1 MANLDDVNI
10 FLPKDSEGKTPLLF
24 NPDAIRQKQLE
35 RQEIQDQLEKELSSG
50 DIEQAYETFTELPIL
65 DQAATYLFPP
75 TGVPIETYE
84 FQKFGREAKPRLKS
98 LKEFGLDLLDPR
110 KRMPGSLL
118 PSPIAVE
125 DPLAATYSGLAGLG
139 ALGGAFDL
147 FTLPKMAIA
156 PILRKQM
163 KDQKDKGIG
172 GIPSTADE
180 QILLYAKDPDTG
192 YVSPT
197 IQSLIKNAPKNLKGK
212 QITEW
217 LAGNT
222 NKGVKP
228 QEVEALGIAKFI
240 EDNPDATTRQVIEN
254 ASENKVRVV
263 QTKYVQGEGKPVVEF
278 EVSTPD
284 RDPLDNSL
292 LYKPIMENI
301 KYDLENE
308 SLTPTTA
315 FELLETFAEANP
327 GNPAKNFDEVKTF
340 LESKGESLDDLIE
353 LQAKKIYQED
363 PYKLLEPL
371 MPLDTGNYDKLPGF
385 AFGNDE
391 VGYQLFVDGKRV
403 TDENNIAYSEMEAQ
417 IQLANKL
424 ESELGTDPL
433 RVEGADDFY
442 FDDEMG
448 GAKYKNYIDKSLPGG
463 ENYREIV
470 FSYEN
475 APDFHDID
483 DHFMEGNS
491 IAHALVRDRKLDDG
505 SLSLHVDELQSDVHT
520 AGSRYGYKSPELKSE
535 FDAKFGAKEE
545 QIQKIVDELKP
556 IIQKYLDDYKP
567 FPKGDD
573 ALAIEGSET
582 AMKVIADQEVD
593 KFFRGMKNAR
603 GTQRAMIFNDF
614 RNYASRQLKFNIPD
628 FDFMDNLKR
637 EIDSSREL
645 SEKYL
650 KAVPNYPYKK
660 DWYVMSLK
668 QLIRNAIEEG
678 KDSISVSTSAP
689 ILARYTDQYEKFY
702 KTLYDEKIP
711 SAMKK
716 LANKYGGKFEKGSL
730 SEIDTFGK
738 GEYIEGGSRID
749 DIRQGDFESDLVYSM
764 DPSDTKKFLEGVEP
778 KLKANII
785 RITPEMK
792 EKILTEG
799 FESFGSGGS
808 VDKPKSVLDDIN
820 IFTET

>member
-98 LKEFGLDLLDPR
+98 LKEFGLDLLDPS

-263 QTKYVQGEGKPVVEF
+263 QTEYVQGGGRPVVEF

-284 RDPLDNSL
+284 RDPLDDSL
-292 LYKPIMENI
+292 LYEPIMENI
-301 KYDLENE
+301 KYDLENM
-308 SLTPTTA
+308 TPADEPTA
-315 FELLETFAEANP
+315 AMLVSTFKEANP
-327 GNPAKNFDEVKTF
+327 ANPAKNLDEVKTF

-363 PYKLLEPL
+363 PYKLLEP
-371 MPLDTGNYDKLPGF
+371 MIPLDTNNYDKLPGF

-403 TDENNIAYSEMEAQ
+403 TDNNNIAYSEMEAQ

-505 SLSLHVDELQSDVHT
+505 SLSLHVDELQSDIHT
-520 AGSRYGYKSPELKSE
+520 AGSRYGYSTPELDMDDTIKLGKMSSGISMEFKKLKDRILPIIENSNLDRGRLENIKTQITNAEELYAKSPQDRFSLIRMNDARKEIFDTWSNLSESAGGFLKAE
-535 FDAKFGAKEE
+535 DIALF
-545 QIQKIVDELKP
+545 
-556 IIQKYLDDYKP
+556 KP
-567 FPKGDD
+567 FDD
-573 ALAIEGSET
+573 AIQPALEIAT
-582 AMKVIADQEVD
+582 AKSN
-593 KFFRGMKNAR
+593 R
-603 GTQRAMIFNDF
+603 
-614 RNYASRQLKFNIPD
+614 
-628 FDFMDNLKR
+628 
-637 EIDSSREL
+637 
-645 SEKYL
+645 
-650 KAVPNYPYKK
+650 VPNYPYKK

-678 KDSISVSTSAP
+678 KDTISVSTSAP
-689 ILARYTDQYEKFY
+689 ILARYTDKYEKFY

-716 LANKYGGKFEKGSL
+716 LANKYGGKFER
-730 SEIDTFGK
+730 GK
-738 GEYIEGGSRID
+738 LDG
-749 DIRQGDFESDLVYSM
+749 
-764 DPSDTKKFLEGVEP
+764 SDTYDNYQTTMNKLERGIPLSSTGVKTRDGIE
-778 KLKANII
+778 KGNLNTNII

>member
-1 MANLDDVNI
+1 
-10 FLPKDSEGKTPLLF
+10 
-24 NPDAIRQKQLE
+24 
-35 RQEIQDQLEKELSSG
+35 
-50 DIEQAYETFTELPIL
+50 
-65 DQAATYLFPP
+65 
-75 TGVPIETYE
+75 
-84 FQKFGREAKPRLKS
+84 
-98 LKEFGLDLLDPR
+98 
-110 KRMPGSLL
+110 
-118 PSPIAVE
+118 
-125 DPLAATYSGLAGLG
+125 
-139 ALGGAFDL
+139 
-147 FTLPKMAIA
+147 
-156 PILRKQM
+156 
-163 KDQKDKGIG
+163 
-172 GIPSTADE
+172 
-180 QILLYAKDPDTG
+180 
-192 YVSPT
+192 
-197 IQSLIKNAPKNLKGK
+197 
-212 QITEW
+212 
-217 LAGNT
+217 
-222 NKGVKP
+222 
-228 QEVEALGIAKFI
+228 
-240 EDNPDATTRQVIEN
+240 
-254 ASENKVRVV
+254 
-263 QTKYVQGEGKPVVEF
+263 
-278 EVSTPD
+278 
-284 RDPLDNSL
+284 
-292 LYKPIMENI
+292 
-301 KYDLENE
+301 
-308 SLTPTTA
+308 
-315 FELLETFAEANP
+315 
-327 GNPAKNFDEVKTF
+327 
-340 LESKGESLDDLIE
+340 
-353 LQAKKIYQED
+353 
-363 PYKLLEPL
+363 
-371 MPLDTGNYDKLPGF
+371 
-385 AFGNDE
+385 
-391 VGYQLFVDGKRV
+391 
-403 TDENNIAYSEMEAQ
+403 
-417 IQLANKL
+417 
-424 ESELGTDPL
+424 
-433 RVEGADDFY
+433 
-442 FDDEMG
+442 
-448 GAKYKNYIDKSLPGG
+448 
-463 ENYREIV
+463 
-470 FSYEN
+470 
-475 APDFHDID
+475 
-483 DHFMEGNS
+483 MEGNS

-730 SEIDTFGK
+730 DLKNTFG
-738 GEYIEGGSRID
+738 
-749 DIRQGDFESDLVYSM
+749 
-764 DPSDTKKFLEGVEP
+764 EP
-778 KLKANII
+778 KTFYQDSPVSYSSNEIVNAEANII

-808 VDKPKSVLDDIN
+808 VEKPKSVLDDIN

>member
-98 LKEFGLDLLDPR
+98 LKEFGLDLLDPS

-263 QTKYVQGEGKPVVEF
+263 QTEYVQSGGRPVVEF

-292 LYKPIMENI
+292 LYEPIMENI
-301 KYDLENE
+301 KFDLENPTLGDE
-308 SLTPTTA
+308 STA
-315 FELLETFAEANP
+315 AMLLSTFKMQNP
-327 GNPAKNFDEVKTF
+327 GNPAKNLDEVKTF
-340 LESKGESLDDLIE
+340 
-353 LQAKKIYQED
+353 
-363 PYKLLEPL
+363 
-371 MPLDTGNYDKLPGF
+371 
-385 AFGNDE
+385 
-391 VGYQLFVDGKRV
+391 
-403 TDENNIAYSEMEAQ
+403 
-417 IQLANKL
+417 
-424 ESELGTDPL
+424 
-433 RVEGADDFY
+433 
-442 FDDEMG
+442 
-448 GAKYKNYIDKSLPGG
+448 
-463 ENYREIV
+463 
-470 FSYEN
+470 
-475 APDFHDID
+475 
-483 DHFMEGNS
+483 
-491 IAHALVRDRKLDDG
+491 
-505 SLSLHVDELQSDVHT
+505 
-520 AGSRYGYKSPELKSE
+520 
-535 FDAKFGAKEE
+535 
-545 QIQKIVDELKP
+545 
-556 IIQKYLDDYKP
+556 
-567 FPKGDD
+567 
-573 ALAIEGSET
+573 
-582 AMKVIADQEVD
+582 
-593 KFFRGMKNAR
+593 
-603 GTQRAMIFNDF
+603 
-614 RNYASRQLKFNIPD
+614 
-628 FDFMDNLKR
+628 
-637 EIDSSREL
+637 
-645 SEKYL
+645 
-650 KAVPNYPYKK
+650 
-660 DWYVMSLK
+660 
-668 QLIRNAIEEG
+668 
-678 KDSISVSTSAP
+678 
-689 ILARYTDQYEKFY
+689 
-702 KTLYDEKIP
+702 
-711 SAMKK
+711 
-716 LANKYGGKFEKGSL
+716 
-730 SEIDTFGK
+730 
-738 GEYIEGGSRID
+738 
-749 DIRQGDFESDLVYSM
+749 
-764 DPSDTKKFLEGVEP
+764 
-778 KLKANII
+778 
-785 RITPEMK
+785 
-792 EKILTEG
+792 
-799 FESFGSGGS
+799 
-808 VDKPKSVLDDIN
+808 
-820 IFTET
+820 